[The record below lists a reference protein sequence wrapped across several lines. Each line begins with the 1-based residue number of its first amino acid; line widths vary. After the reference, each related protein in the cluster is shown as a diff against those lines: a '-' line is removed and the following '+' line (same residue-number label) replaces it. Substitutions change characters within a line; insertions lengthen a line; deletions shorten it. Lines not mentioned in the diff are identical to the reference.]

1 MFALNPSIILELCLL
16 GITIGFIAG
25 LLGIGGGMLMVPF
38 IMYFLTQMGTGSEI
52 TLKMAIATAMSTIVF
67 TSISSV
73 RAHHKM
79 QAVRWDIVKGL
90 APGIVLGS
98 LVSSVGVFSIFKG
111 STLAYFFEG
120 FVFFSA
126 TQLFINKKPKPSR
139 QIPGNPGMFAAG
151 STIGLLSGLVG
162 AGGGFIS
169 VPFMVWCNVSIRN
182 AVATSAALGFPIA
195 LANTLGY
202 IASGWTLD
210 GRPLG
215 SIGFIWTPGMILIA
229 TCSVLSAPIG
239 VRVAHT
245 LPVKQLSR
253 IFAVMLYALSI
264 YMFYQSV
271 NQIW

>member
-1 MFALNPSIILELCLL
+1 MFLLDPSMILELALL
-16 GITIGFIAG
+16 GIGIGFIAG
-25 LLGIGGGMLMVPF
+25 LLGIGGGMMMVPF
-38 IMYFLTQMGTGSEI
+38 LMYFLNQLETPADI

-73 RAHHKM
+73 YAHHKK
-79 QAVRWDIVKGL
+79 QAVRWDLVKGL
-90 APGIVLGS
+90 APGIVIGS
-98 LVSSVGVFSIFKG
+98 FISSVGVFSIFKG
-111 STLAYFFEG
+111 TTLAYFFEG

-139 QIPGNPGMFAAG
+139 QMPQTPGMVLAG
-151 STIGLLSGLVG
+151 STIGFMSGLVG

-195 LANTLGY
+195 LANAFGY
-202 IASGWTLD
+202 VASGWALE

-215 SIGFIWTPGMILIA
+215 SIGFIWIPGVVLIA
-229 TCSVLSAPIG
+229 MCSVLTAPLG
-239 VRVAHT
+239 VKVAHI

-253 IFAVMLYALSI
+253 IFALVLYALSI
-264 YMFYQSV
+264 YMFYQTITQ
-271 NQIW
+271 N

>member
-1 MFALNPSIILELCLL
+1 MFLSDPILISELCAL
-16 GITIGFIAG
+16 GIGIGFIAG

-38 IMYFLTQMGTGSEI
+38 LMFFLDQVGTAPDI

-73 RAHHKM
+73 KAHHKK
-79 QAVRWDIVKGL
+79 QAVRWDLVKGL

-98 LVSSVGVFSIFKG
+98 LISSVGIFSVFKG
-111 STLAYFFEG
+111 STLAYFFEA

-139 QIPGNPGMFAAG
+139 QMPETPGMVLAG
-151 STIGLLSGLVG
+151 APIGFMSGLVG

-169 VPFMVWCNVSIRN
+169 VPFMVWCNINIRN

-195 LANTLGY
+195 LANALGY
-202 IASGWTLD
+202 VASGWSLA
-210 GRPLG
+210 GRPDGAL
-215 SIGFIWTPGMILIA
+215 GFIWIPGMLLIA
-229 TCSVLSAPIG
+229 MCSVLTAPIG
-239 VRVAHT
+239 VKVAHT

-253 IFAVMLYALSI
+253 VFAFVLYALSI
-264 YMFYQSV
+264 YMFYQTI
-271 NQIW
+271 NHG